1 MLADVCLVRGRHVLT
16 PPHERAGHV
25 GSSVDDPHARD
36 FRRGA
41 KQPIEFVFARELP
54 DLYGTLDHLAWPSI
68 CGSPSKAV
76 IAYTSR

>member
-1 MLADVCLVRGRHVLT
+1 M
-16 PPHERAGHV
+16 
-25 GSSVDDPHARD
+25 SVQVQRDTMGCGCNMPVRD